1 MEAHMLKLIIVAV
14 TTAILAFAVGVWTKS
29 TVFATSALQPAPS
42 TLSPAAMH
50 LQINPR
56 DLPVQLVGAYN

>member
-1 MEAHMLKLIIVAV
+1 MLKLIIIAV
-14 TTAILAFAVGVWTKS
+14 TTAILAFAAGVWTKS
-29 TVFATSALQPAPS
+29 SVLATSALLPGSS

-56 DLPVQLVGAYN
+56 DLPVQLVDAYN